1 MAKVPTDTTPIKI
14 IADSAESRSGVIS
27 RLKRMPGYEVEVL
40 GLDSGDYIVGE
51 GCVVE
56 RKSARQFYNS
66 ILDGRYI
73 AQGKMIAEAF
83 GRVIYIIE
91 GDLNDTPHNSTRE
104 SVFYGA
110 LYYLSVLE
118 GISIIPSSDVEETAA
133 LIATMARHSQKG
145 LGFIPP
151 LRLKKPSAAVGD
163 DKAKLYIIERLPGI
177 GRKRARDILAYFG
190 SVQKVFAASREEWLA
205 MPNIGPASVDKIFAV
220 IRKNVPSRW
229 ISQTQTG

>member
-1 MAKVPTDTTPIKI
+1 MAKVPADTTSIKI

-40 GLDSGDYIVGE
+40 NLDSGDYIVGE

-73 AQGKMIAEAF
+73 AQGKMMAEAF
-83 GRVIYIIE
+83 VQVIYIIE
-91 GDLNDTPHNSTRE
+91 GDLNDTPHNFTRE

-110 LYYLSVLE
+110 LYYLSELE
-118 GISIIPSSDVEETAA
+118 GISIIQSSDVEETAA

-145 LGFIPP
+145 LRFIPP
-151 LRLKKPSAAVGD
+151 LRLKKPAAVGD

-177 GRKRARDILAYFG
+177 GRKKARDVLAYFG

-205 MPNIGPASVDKIFAV
+205 MPNMGPASLDKILAV